1 MAVKLKKTDFVRNLV
16 KNHKLVGAID
26 KVIADS
32 EFEWK
37 AEFGP
42 KYGDLGWHPSGH
54 CVPSAHAL
62 YHNAQAIIAEE
73 EQKKPAAS
81 LMKSYQVGH
90 FWHAYLQW
98 ILVNKLGYADK
109 AAIERRG
116 YTGWGGEVKAKY
128 YGVNNGG
135 VKAIHKPFHYATG
148 QADVAPC
155 SIPVHGD
162 YLVDI
167 KTMGAHDYKQ
177 MQLPAW
183 CAHKYEC
190 QINIYMDWFDLEKAI
205 ILCVQKD
212 SPHAFKEF
220 EFVRNQPLIDAIYA
234 KWGLV
239 GACLEAGEEPPED
252 YEIELPLVGPRM

>member
-1 MAVKLKKTDFVRNLV
+1 MAIKLKKTDFVRNLV

-26 KVIADS
+26 KVIGDD

-42 KYGDLGWHPSGH
+42 KQGDDGWHPSGH
-54 CVPSAHAL
+54 CIPSANAL
-62 YHNAQAIIAEE
+62 FSIAQAAIAGEE
-73 EQKKPAAS
+73 GKPHSTSLKKSFA
-81 LMKSYQVGH
+81 VGH

-98 ILVNKLGYADK
+98 IIVKKLGYADDK
-109 AAIERRG
+109 EIEIRG
-116 YTGWGGEVKAKY
+116 YKGWDEEVKPRY
-128 YGVNNGG
+128 FGYNHGG
-135 VKAIHKPFHYATG
+135 VTAIHKPFHYATG

-155 SIPVHGD
+155 RIPVHGD

-177 MQLPAW
+177 IQLPGW
-183 CAHKYEC
+183 CAPKYEC

-220 EFVRNQPLIDAIYA
+220 EFMRNQPLIDAIYS
-234 KWGLV
+234 KWRLV

-252 YEIELPLVGPRM
+252 YEIELPLMGPRM

>member
-1 MAVKLKKTDFVRNLV
+1 MAIKLKKTDFVRNLV

-26 KVIADS
+26 KVIGDE
-32 EFEWK
+32 EFTWK

-42 KYGDLGWHPSGH
+42 KVGDDGWHPSGH
-54 CVPSAHAL
+54 CVPSVSAL
-62 YHNAQAIIAEE
+62 YSMASAALAGEE
-73 EQKKPAAS
+73 PKKPATS
-81 LMKSYQVGH
+81 LMKSFQVGH

-98 ILVNKLGYADK
+98 IVVNKLGYAKDYE
-109 AAIERRG
+109 IEVRG
-116 YTGWGGEVKAKY
+116 YTGWGDEQKARYMGQSGEQYKCV
-128 YGVNNGG
+128 
-135 VKAIHKPFHYATG
+135 HKPYHYATG
-148 QADVAPC
+148 SADIAPC
-155 SIPVHGD
+155 AIPVHGD

-167 KTMGAHDYKQ
+167 KTMGAHDFKQ

-183 CAHKYEC
+183 CAPKYEC
-190 QINIYMDWFDLEKAI
+190 QINIYMDWFDLEKAL

-220 EFVRNQPLIDAIYA
+220 EFVRNQSLIDAIYS

-252 YEIELPLVGPRM
+252 YETELPLVGPRM